1 MKNILLILVLLLSMV
16 GRIYGQAPKWG
27 YGDTIDGVNGMDS
40 TYFTNFDFENWFNS
54 TPRTNVAVVSN
65 PSPHEAYFSS
75 DLNPTSNAWY
85 SDLNRGAD
93 SIARFFYTDRPI
105 KIVGIAISVA
115 YYSLEDYTYNTFRS
129 DTMNCQASLF
139 LYDAIGDSLAFK
151 EEVPMPPNL
160 SMPHRYMRL
169 PSDPAV
175 APPCMGGFYA
185 EDSIMP
191 LYETYFPNPVT
202 VYDSFYVGFSCC
214 TKQGEDFRWDPP
226 FLARVSEMYEGD
238 DDKLC
243 QYILP
248 NFRYR
253 VVRSTIMSNWTQ
265 FVEYWSIPRLF
276 MIFPLIELD
285 TECTAVNSVEVSETD
300 SGRVRLVWE
309 MQEGHTWWEVSYGPA
324 GIEADSG
331 TVIACSD
338 TTAVLE
344 GIADGERYW
353 AYVRAI
359 CVMYNDTNY
368 SDWSDPVEIY
378 NPIRHTV
385 VAEANYEER
394 GRVEGGGV
402 YVDGETAVLTARAWR
417 PYVFYQWDDGVVENP
432 RRVVVTQDTAFT
444 ALFTDP
450 VGIATADSGSVRL
463 QPNPAS
469 GSVVV
474 MSSYGIERVEV
485 YDTRGRR
492 VHEQAANGTTTGF
505 DVSDWAKGAYAVVV
519 YTLVGVATKKL
530 LVER

>member
-1 MKNILLILVLLLSMV
+1 MKNGLFILVLLLSMV
-16 GRIYGQAPKWG
+16 GRIYGQEPKLG
-27 YGDTIDGVNGMDS
+27 YGDTIDGVNGMDP
-40 TYFTNFDFENWFNS
+40 TYFTNFWFGNWFNS
-54 TPRTNVAVVSN
+54 TPRTNVVVVSN
-65 PSPHEAYFSS
+65 PSPWDAY
-75 DLNPTSNAWY
+75 TRTWY
-85 SDLNRGAD
+85 SSTHTGAD

-105 KIVGIAISVA
+105 KIAGIAISVA
-115 YYSLEDYTYNTFRS
+115 YYHDSVAGMNNFIRS

-160 SMPHRYMRL
+160 SVPHRYMRF
-169 PSDPAV
+169 PSDPV
-175 APPCMGGFYA
+175 LAPPCMGGFYA

-214 TKQGEDFRWDPP
+214 TKEGMDLQWKPS

-238 DDKLC
+238 EDKLC
-243 QYILP
+243 AHILP

-253 VVRSTIMSNWTQ
+253 VVRSTIFTDWTQ
-265 FVEYWSIPRLF
+265 SVEYWNIPRLF

-285 TECTAVNSVEVSETD
+285 TECTAVNSVEVAEID

-338 TTAVLE
+338 TTVVLE

-402 YVDGETAVLTARAWR
+402 YEDGETAVLTARAWR
-417 PYVFYQWDDGVVENP
+417 PYIFYQWGDGELDNP

-444 ALFTDP
+444 AMFTDP

-485 YDTRGRR
+485 YDARGRR
-492 VHEQAANGTTTGF
+492 VYEQAASGTTTGF
-505 DVSDWAKGAYAVVV
+505 DVSGWAKGAYAVVV
-519 YTLVGVATKKL
+519 YTLAGIATKR
-530 LVER
+530 LVVE